1 MLLEKVK
8 LSLRVT
14 DPDFDE
20 EIQDLIESAEKD
32 LKNAG
37 IVKWNEETDPLIRK
51 AIITYCNAYFGS
63 PANYQDLKASYESQ
77 KLTLMYSF
85 SEKYTKEADDEQE

>member
-1 MLLEKVK
+1 MLLDKVK
-8 LSLRVT
+8 LSLRIT

-37 IVKWNEETDPLIRK
+37 IAKWNEETDPLIRR
-51 AIITYCNAYFGS
+51 AIITYCNAYFGNPS
-63 PANYQDLKASYESQ
+63 NYQALKESYDMQ
-77 KLTLMYSF
+77 KMTLMSSF
-85 SEKYTKEADDEQE
+85 GEDYTLEAEDEQE